1 MRIVG
6 LGPNRWHGQW
16 VNRQQLLSR
25 LGRKH
30 RVVYSTGAWSIWDRL
45 APEFRAAPLGG
56 CFDATD
62 NVAVD
67 IAPRLM
73 LRWPK
78 LPHYDTL
85 VMRLHAQRLRGYF
98 GSDSSP
104 LLAMMFHPLFVDY
117 RHLLRANA
125 ITYHAYD
132 LFEGT
137 PGWNSSLEA
146 MECTLLREANLVTA
160 VSESIAARLREKV
173 DREVRVLP
181 NGVNLEPFERARAE
195 RTGIPEDLARIGQ
208 PRLGYVGSLHPQV
221 DYALVARLAKAR
233 PSWHFV
239 FVGGKGSAVDARAA
253 AEVADCERLTNVH
266 WLGEK
271 HRDAVPSYI
280 MNMDAN
286 LMVYR
291 LADETWIKAI
301 YPLKLHEYLAAGR
314 PIVSADIP
322 SVREF
327 ASVVRIASGDEDW
340 LVAIENALERGGK
353 GTERERLAI
362 AASNTWDARADQ
374 LDEWLTDVMASR
386 R

>member
-6 LGPNRWHGQW
+6 LAPNSWDAQW

-25 LGRKH
+25 LGHKH
-30 RVVYSTGAWSIWDRL
+30 KVVYSTGAWSIWDRS
-45 APEFRAAPLGG
+45 APEFCAAPLCGR
-56 CFDATD
+56 FDATD
-62 NVAVD
+62 NVGVD

-78 LPHYDTL
+78 LPPYDSL

-98 GSDSSP
+98 GADTSP
-104 LLAMMFHPLFVDY
+104 LLAMIFHPQFVDY
-117 RHLLRANA
+117 QRLLKADA
-125 ITYHAYD
+125 LAYHAYD

-137 PGWNSSLEA
+137 PGWDASLEA
-146 MECTLLREANLVTA
+146 MERKLLREADLVSA

-173 DREVRVLP
+173 NREVRVLP
-181 NGVNLEPFERARAE
+181 NGVNLEPFDRLRAGAALA
-195 RTGIPEDLARIGQ
+195 PEDLARIAR

-239 FVGGKGSAVDARAA
+239 FVGGKGSLVDPRAA
-253 AEVADCERLTNVH
+253 AEIVECEQCPNVH
-266 WLGEK
+266 WVGEK
-271 HRDAVPSYI
+271 HRDEVPSYI

-301 YPLKLHEYLAAGR
+301 YPLKLHEYLAAGK
-314 PIVSADIP
+314 PVVSADIP

-327 ASVVRIASGDEDW
+327 ASVVRIASGDADW
-340 LVAIENALERGGK
+340 LLAIEDALKRDDK
-353 GTERERLAI
+353 TTERERVAI
-362 AASNTWDARADQ
+362 AASNTWDARVAL
-374 LDEWLTDVMASR
+374 LDEWLTGMVASR